1 MALTQYFSTHPPGR
15 PPTHP
20 AGSHAM
26 VSPVQTKHFE
36 LPLDVVAAAAAG
48 GGGGGGFAA
57 EYAVHRTKSD

>member
-1 MALTQYFSTHPPGR
+1 
-15 PPTHP
+15 
-20 AGSHAM
+20 M

-48 GGGGGGFAA
+48 NGGGGGGGFAA